1 MNTGSGC
8 NRQGRSTSTASA
20 TCSATTGG
28 FWYTADLNL
37 ALLHESVQRPGLDPD
52 VAARVRTQI
61 ETLRAHL
68 AEAPK
73 SRRWKIRAK
82 VGTRKRWYQQVEEV
96 S

>member
-1 MNTGSGC
+1 
-8 NRQGRSTSTASA
+8 
-20 TCSATTGG
+20 
-28 FWYTADLNL
+28 LNL
-37 ALLHESVQRPGLDPD
+37 AQLYESVQRPGLDQELA
-52 VAARVRTQI
+52 VRVRTQI

-73 SRRWKIRAK
+73 SRRWKLRAK

>member
-1 MNTGSGC
+1 
-8 NRQGRSTSTASA
+8 
-20 TCSATTGG
+20 
-28 FWYTADLNL
+28 
-37 ALLHESVQRPGLDPD
+37 VQRPGLDPELT
-52 VAARVRTQI
+52 ARVRTQI

-73 SRRWKIRAK
+73 SRRWKMRAK